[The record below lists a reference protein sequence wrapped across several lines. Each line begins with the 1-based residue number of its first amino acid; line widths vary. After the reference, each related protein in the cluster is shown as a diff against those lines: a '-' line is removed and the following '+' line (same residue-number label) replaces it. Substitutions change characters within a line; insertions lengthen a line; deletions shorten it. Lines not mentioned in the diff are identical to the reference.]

1 MPAVDHLAV
10 GKALAAKCGTI
21 AGVRYST
28 HKIPGSILGTPYVV
42 VFLPDG
48 RLTEYLTQDYLEDTW
63 PAHLYFA
70 VKGDMGLTIEKVY
83 PHIDAW
89 LTAFHT
95 GRVLGMPGYV
105 QEARIL
111 DYQMDA
117 MPDYEG
123 RYIGIRW
130 RLQTR
135 IRNNIQRSS
144 T

>member
-1 MPAVDHLAV
+1 TVPF
-10 GKALAAKCGTI
+10 
-21 AGVRYST
+21 VRYST
-28 HKIPGSILGTPYVV
+28 HKIPGGILATPYVV

-63 PAHLYFA
+63 PVHLYLA
-70 VKGDMGLTIEKVY
+70 VKGDMGLVIEKVY

-95 GRVLGMPGYV
+95 GRILGMPGYV
-105 QEARIL
+105 QETRIL

-117 MPDYEG
+117 MPDYDG

-130 RLQTR
+130 RIQTR